1 MWRHSAGHP
10 QEQSELK
17 GPAARAQP
25 GGMGEAAVDVL
36 RGQPRRKR
44 PSAEDH
50 VLRLA
55 RFGAGPA
62 KDERQG
68 AVLVQ
73 GVGKCVAARAG
84 ALDGRHQRGA
94 ITGLRVTH
102 HLGKPCH
109 QIGHACLLPGTQP
122 PLWDRRHEPGRAGP
136 WVGEVGHA
144 EMAGQRDI
152 RAVAGPLPPA
162 PLQPA
167 FVKRGQQRK
176 DVNVA
181 CLGVVVTPS
190 LPWHLPS
197 RQPQGGPHHADG
209 AAPAG
214 AGQVAP
220 TRQGKGHGQDFGR
233 RARGRSQRLEQLE
246 RRGLSQD
253 RHRRGDRRGRSLNTG
268 LGTTGI
274 AERREGR
281 RVATQ
286 IGPHR
291 SPSRGARVGPH
302 LVGQAGQDQEPEQLR
317 DADEA
322 GLNRCWLIR
331 LLQRQEHFIQRQT
344 NLARF

>member
-1 MWRHSAGHP
+1 MRRHSAGHP

-17 GPAARAQP
+17 GSARRAQT
-25 GGMGEAAVDVL
+25 GGMGKAAGDVL
-36 RGQPRRKR
+36 RGQPRRQHPAR
-44 PSAEDH
+44 NGRI
-50 VLRLA
+50 LRA
-55 RFGAGPA
+55 RFRARSPELQREGP
-62 KDERQG
+62 
-68 AVLVQ
+68 VPIW

-84 ALDGRHQRGA
+84 ALDGRHQCGA
-94 ITGLRVTH
+94 ITGLTGTH
-102 HLGKPCH
+102 HLGQTCH
-109 QIGHACLLPGTQP
+109 QIGQARLVSGPQTS
-122 PLWDRRHEPGRAGP
+122 LWHWRHEPGRAGP
-136 WVGEVGHA
+136 RVHEVGHA
-144 EMAGQRDI
+144 KVSGQCDI
-152 RAVAGPLPPA
+152 GAVAGPLPPA

-167 FVKRGQQRK
+167 SVKRGQQRK

-190 LPWHLPS
+190 LPWHLPT

-209 AAPAG
+209 AAPARP
-214 AGQVAP
+214 GQVAP

-233 RARGRSQRLEQLE
+233 RARGRSQRLEELE

-253 RHRRGDRRGRSLNTG
+253 RHRRGDRRGRSQNTG
-268 LGTTGI
+268 LGTAGI

-281 RVATQ
+281 RVGTQ

-291 SPSRGARVGPH
+291 SPSRGAPGGAHV
-302 LVGQAGQDQEPEQLR
+302 VGQAGQDQEPEQLR

-344 NLARF
+344 DLARF